1 MKSLSLFLAA
11 VVGCFAW
18 ARPARIEWAKS
29 SVKDAL
35 VKGAKIFSDREYVFN
50 EPPSK
55 LAGAPFLR
63 GSIMGTRFRVVSDG
77 ELVVLTP
84 MFVPARNGHP
94 PAASQ
99 SEALAKAGFRKDE
112 GPLFQLWGRGEIEQG
127 EIWRKNVKAGE
138 AYAFGKFAIPVGF
151 DPASAVRDP
160 SGVAM
165 ETLYNGIRLEAD
177 PRDRSDMAAYRDY
190 PLPVPYLDHP
200 PAVIPVDVGRQLFVD
215 DFLIAETTMTRSW
228 HKAQKDPRNP
238 VMVPTTPL
246 EKGELSGFDKP
257 TEPMAAPF
265 SGGVWFDGADNL
277 FKCWYCAGW
286 FDGTGYAYSKDGYDW
301 VRPNL
306 KAVPGTN
313 RVVPPAIVNGR
324 RSHRDSAAVILDP
337 DCMGGS
343 RFKMLIW
350 SRPQGGELFVSDN
363 GVDWGTST
371 IWAPT
376 GDRSTIF
383 YNPFRKVWVY
393 SIRSG
398 WHDRSREY
406 AESRDFLGGAGLGNR
421 VKWLRADCR
430 DQPEKSWIYSEPA
443 NFATDARAASLYNFD
458 AVAYES
464 LMLGAF
470 TLMTGADNGDC
481 SKRDHPKMTDIH
493 LGFSRDG
500 FHFSRAEDRSPFIA
514 ASRKAGTWDRGYLHS
529 NAALCLV
536 DGDELK
542 FYYTGFAGKTGEY
555 RDRAHNGIYSN
566 ASMGIARLRRDGFA
580 SMDAGFA
587 GGTLVTRPITFTQG
601 DRLFVNANAS
611 GGFLKVEVL
620 DEADAVL
627 AASRGW
633 TGNATKAELLGGL
646 APFAGRTLRLR
657 FTAKESQ
664 LYAFWFSDVSGRSR
678 GYLAGGSPQH
688 ATLQDLNQKQE
699 EQK

>member
-1 MKSLSLFLAA
+1 MKIHAFALTSFA
-11 VVGCFAW
+11 VWGVFAQ
-18 ARPARIEWAKS
+18 PARIEWSKTLE
-29 SVKDAL
+29 KDAL
-35 VKGAKIFSDREYVFN
+35 VKGAKIFLDRDYAFN
-50 EPPSK
+50 EPPVALK
-55 LAGAPFLR
+55 GKTFLR
-63 GSIMGTRFRVVSDG
+63 GSIMSMRFHVVADG
-77 ELVVLTP
+77 ELAVLTP
-84 MFVPARNGHP
+84 KAVPARNGHP
-94 PAASQ
+94 PAAAQ
-99 SEALAKAGFRKDE
+99 GDALKKAGFRRDE
-112 GPLFQLWGRGEIEQG
+112 VPLYQLWGRGEIEQG

-138 AYAFGKFAIPVGF
+138 IYAFGKFAIPVGF
-151 DPASAVRDP
+151 DSASTVRSPAAV
-160 SGVAM
+160 AT
-165 ETLYNGIRLEAD
+165 ETLYNGIKLETD
-177 PRDRSDMAAYRDY
+177 PRDRSDMTAFRDY
-190 PLPVPYLDHP
+190 PLPVPYLDQP

-215 DFLIAETTMTRSW
+215 DFLIAETTMTRTW

-265 SGGVWFDGADNL
+265 SGGVWFDGSDNL

-286 FDGTGYAYSKDGYDW
+286 FDGTGYAYSKDGYEW
-301 VRPNL
+301 IRPNL

-313 RVVPPAIVNGR
+313 RVVPPAIINGQ
-324 RSHRDSAAVILDP
+324 RSRRDSAAVILDP
-337 DCMGGS
+337 DCTGGS

-350 SRPQGGELFVSDN
+350 SRPQGGELFVSNN
-363 GVDWGTST
+363 GLDWSFST
-371 IWAPT
+371 IWAST

-398 WHDRSREY
+398 WHARSREY
-406 AESRDFLGGAGLGNR
+406 AESRDFLGGAGLENR

-430 DQPEKSWIYSEPA
+430 DQPEKSWIYSEPE
-443 NFATDARAASLYNFD
+443 NFKTDAQAASLYNFD

-481 SKRDHPKMTDIH
+481 SRRDHPKMTDIH

-514 ASRKAGTWDRGYLHS
+514 ASRKEGTWDRGYLHS

-542 FYYTGFAGKTGEY
+542 FYYTGFAGKTGEFK
-555 RDRAHNGIYSN
+555 DRAHNGIYSN

-580 SMDAGFA
+580 SMDAGLF
-587 GGTLVTRPITFTQG
+587 GGTLTTRAITFTQG
-601 DRLFVNANAS
+601 DRLFVNANAA
-611 GGFLKVEVL
+611 GGSLRVEVL
-620 DEADAVL
+620 DEKGTVL
-627 AASRGW
+627 AASKAW
-633 TGNATKAELLGGL
+633 TGNATKAEILDGL
-646 APFAGRTLRLR
+646 AAFAGRTIRLR
-657 FTAKESQ
+657 FSAKESQ

-678 GYLAGGSPQH
+678 GYLAGGSPRH
-688 ATLQDLNQKQE
+688 ATLCD
-699 EQK
+699 

>member
-1 MKSLSLFLAA
+1 MKFVPVVLAGLVSLAA
-11 VVGCFAW
+11 A
-18 ARPARIEWAKS
+18 ARPARIEWGKAFER
-29 SVKDAL
+29 DTL
-35 VKGAKIFSDREYVFN
+35 EQGAKIFSDRNYTFN
-50 EPPSK
+50 LPPESLK
-55 LAGAPFLR
+55 GAHFLR
-63 GSIMGTRFRVVSDG
+63 GSIMGTRFRVVADG

-99 SEALAKAGFRKDE
+99 GEALAKVGFKKDD
-112 GPLFQLWGRGEIEQG
+112 GPLFQLWGKGEIEQG
-127 EIWRKNVKAGE
+127 EIWRKSVKAGE
-138 AYAFGKFAIPVGF
+138 SYAFGKFAIPVGF
-151 DPASAVRDP
+151 DAS
-160 SGVAM
+160 SGLRATSSVAM
-165 ETLYNGIRLEAD
+165 ETLYNGIRLESD
-177 PRDRSDMAAYRDY
+177 PRDRSDMTAYRNY
-190 PLPVPYLDHP
+190 PLPVPYLDNP
-200 PAVIPVDVGRQLFVD
+200 PAVIPVDVGRQLFID
-215 DFLIAETTMTRSW
+215 DFLIAETTMARTW
-228 HKAQKDPRNP
+228 HKAQKDSRNP

-246 EKGELSGFDKP
+246 EKGELSGFAKP

-265 SGGVWFDGADNL
+265 SGGVWFDGTDNL

-301 VRPNL
+301 IRPNL
-306 KAVPGTN
+306 RAVPGTN
-313 RVVPPAIVNGR
+313 RVVPPAVVDGK
-324 RSHRDSAAVILDP
+324 RSRRDSAAVILDP
-337 DCMGGS
+337 DCTGGS

-363 GVDWGTST
+363 GLDWGKST
-371 IWAPT
+371 VWAPT

-406 AESRDFLGGAGLGNR
+406 AESRDFLGGAGLENR
-421 VKWLRADCR
+421 VRWLRADSR
-430 DQPEKSWIYSEPA
+430 DQPETSWIYSEPG
-443 NFATDARAASLYNFD
+443 NFDTDARAASLYNFD

-500 FHFSRAEDRSPFIA
+500 FHFSRAEDRSPFIV

-555 RDRAHNGIYSN
+555 KDRAHNGIYSN

-580 SMDAGFA
+580 SMDAGSC
-587 GGTLVTRPITFTQG
+587 GGTLVTRPIKFTQG
-601 DRLFVNANAS
+601 DRLFVNANAA
-611 GGFLKVEVL
+611 GGSLKAEIL
-620 DEADAVL
+620 DEKGAVL
-627 AASRGW
+627 SVSKDW
-633 TGNATKAELLGGL
+633 SGNATKAEILGGL
-646 APFAGRTLRLR
+646 ATLAGRTIRLR
-657 FTAKESQ
+657 FTAKEAQ
-664 LYAFWFSDVSGRSR
+664 LYAFWFSDASGRSR

-688 ATLQDLNQKQE
+688 ATLRD
-699 EQK
+699 